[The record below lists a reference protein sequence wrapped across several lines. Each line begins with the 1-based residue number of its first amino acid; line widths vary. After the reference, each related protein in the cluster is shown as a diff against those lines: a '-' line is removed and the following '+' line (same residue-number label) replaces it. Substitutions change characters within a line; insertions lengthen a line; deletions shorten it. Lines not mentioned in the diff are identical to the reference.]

1 MAPLRK
7 AFNGND
13 GRIDWRLDANGTP
26 KLLEVNPNPGWC
38 WDGHLAKM
46 SKIAGLSYSQML
58 GEILH
63 AAEER
68 LSTQIP
74 TDKDS
79 TNGCSGRAIQSI
91 PEKNSKTESKQSSVS
106 GSR

>member
-1 MAPLRK
+1 M
-7 AFNGND
+7 
-13 GRIDWRLDANGTP
+13 

-58 GEILH
+58 GEILR

-68 LSTQIP
+68 LSAATP
-74 TDKDS
+74 TEKDS
-79 TNGCSGRAIQSI
+79 TNGSSGRTIQSI
-91 PEKNSKTESKQSSVS
+91 PENNKKAESTQNSISS
-106 GSR
+106 SR